1 MENRQE
7 WLRERKTYIGGSE
20 LAAICNVPGC
30 EIKSYNRTPLD
41 IYLSKTTDEIK
52 ELTKRDANF
61 EAAYWGT
68 KFEPLVAER
77 YAAECNVEINDS
89 DGLIR
94 HPKYPFIACN
104 IDKWVNNRE
113 YILECKTG
121 HFFKKKDWEEQGVFK
136 IPECYHLQ
144 VAYYA
149 AICDVP
155 KVDIAVLIGGQDF
168 RIYTYE
174 RNKELENKL
183 IKIACNFWRNHI
195 EKRIPPKCVNTKDT
209 FNLFPESHHHEI
221 VAESNIIQK
230 LEELKAAK
238 KEENKIQFVIE
249 KLKVEIQEFMQDYD
263 VLIDDNG
270 NIIAT
275 WKNTAPKSLFDLKR
289 FKDEAKDLYLK
300 YTNVAKQSRV
310 FLIK

>member
-1 MENRQE
+1 MLFR
-7 WLRERKTYIGGSE
+7 S
-20 LAAICNVPGC
+20 NV
-30 EIKSYNRTPLD
+30 S
-41 IYLSKTTDEIK
+41 
-52 ELTKRDANF
+52 
-61 EAAYWGT
+61 
-68 KFEPLVAER
+68 
-77 YAAECNVEINDS
+77 
-89 DGLIR
+89 
-94 HPKYPFIACN
+94 
-104 IDKWVNNRE
+104 
-113 YILECKTG
+113 
-121 HFFKKKDWEEQGVFK
+121 
-136 IPECYHLQ
+136 
-144 VAYYA
+144 
-149 AICDVP
+149 

-174 RNKELENKL
+174 RNIELEDKL

-195 EKRIPPKCVNTKDT
+195 EKRMPPKCVNTRDT

-249 KLKVEIQEFMQDYD
+249 KLKVEIQEFMRDYD
-263 VLIDDNG
+263 VLIDNNG